1 MNENVSNTQYDSM
14 TNERLLVNDIQTNQD
29 SNADSPDNNVQKK
42 PKKDRSLKIF
52 KIAGKVFRIIFTL
65 VGTIFL
71 AAISL
76 AGVVSRFNKKDKKD
90 KKE

>member
-14 TNERLLVNDIQTNQD
+14 TNEQLLVNDIQTNQD

-42 PKKDRSLKIF
+42 PQKDCTLKIF

-65 VGTIFL
+65 VGTIVL

-76 AGVVSRFNKKDKKD
+76 AGVVSRFNKKDKK
-90 KKE
+90 E